1 MASTLSAGGGLYTIR
16 RNSLHEYGG
25 SGGGGGGGGNGVV
38 YGTGSLMRGATNA
51 STGSSSSQQKVK
63 RAYI

>member
-25 SGGGGGGGGNGVV
+25 SGGGGGGNGVV

>member
-1 MASTLSAGGGLYTIR
+1 MASTLSSGGGLYTIR

-25 SGGGGGGGGNGVV
+25 GGGANGVV
-38 YGTGSLMRGATNA
+38 YSTGSLMRGATNA
-51 STGSSSSQQKVK
+51 STGSSASQQKVK